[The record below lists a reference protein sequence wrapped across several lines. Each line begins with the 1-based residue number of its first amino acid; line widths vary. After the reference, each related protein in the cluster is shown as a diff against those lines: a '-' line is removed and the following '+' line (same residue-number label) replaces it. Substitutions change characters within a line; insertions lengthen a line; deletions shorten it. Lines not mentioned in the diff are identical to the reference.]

1 MKRAIGLLALLA
13 VLDVGAAIAQTG
25 NKGTS
30 PSQTIAGG
38 IPPAPIGHR
47 QPRANDVPHEKNWRS
62 TDPNDSFI
70 KEHRALHRKIK
81 GICRGC

>member
-1 MKRAIGLLALLA
+1 MRAIGLLALLA
-13 VLDVGAAIAQTG
+13 VLDAGADIAQTG
-25 NKGTS
+25 S

-47 QPRANDVPHEKNWRS
+47 QPRAHEVPHEKNWQS
-62 TDPNDSFI
+62 TDPNDPFM